1 MTYVCILLC
10 VFVAQ
15 FTDTNQLKSFA
26 EQCKDIGMV
35 FSYDSNDGCKINCK
49 TEKVHGINVSK
60 IFKELIIE
68 DGSPCGRN
76 GNCTNGLCHKSKK
89 FDSYNFDS
97 NKLCNGELCY
107 NETKKSNSMKNI
119 FSFFKNIWKS
129 IIDFILMCLKKVSL
143 F

>member
-35 FSYDSNDGCKINCK
+35 FSYD
-49 TEKVHGINVSK
+49 
-60 IFKELIIE
+60 ELIIE